1 MEEKNYQSSGLNYKQ
16 FTGTKTVLA
25 CPMSHAVAENCLGRK
40 ITLQEKYSGEGYL
53 VEYPDGYTSWSPKD
67 VFDAAYKCS
76 ETFIDRMEI
85 ELSELDDKI
94 SKLKSFIVN
103 NVRFYQMRCDVRE
116 LLTQQLDTMQKYST
130 ILATR
135 IAFAKEELS
144 SQNLCCKSN
153 N

>member
-1 MEEKNYQSSGLNYKQ
+1 MEENLNENVELNFIQ

-53 VEYPDGYTSWSPKD
+53 VEYPDGYTSWSPKE
-67 VFDAAYKCS
+67 VFDEAYKCS

-94 SKLKSFIVN
+94 SNLKSFIVN
-103 NVRFYQMRCDVRE
+103 NSRFYQMRYNVRE

-135 IAFAKEELS
+135 IAFAKEELLVS
-144 SQNLCCKSN
+144 VLQK
-153 N
+153 

>member
-1 MEEKNYQSSGLNYKQ
+1 
-16 FTGTKTVLA
+16 
-25 CPMSHAVAENCLGRK
+25 MSHAVAENYLGRK

-53 VEYPDGYTSWSPKD
+53 VEYPDGYTSWSPKE

-94 SKLKSFIVN
+94 SNLKSFIVN
-103 NVRFYQMRCDVRE
+103 SGRFYNMRFDVRE

-135 IAFAKEELS
+135 IAFAKEELLVRTLN
-144 SQNLCCKSN
+144 QCCKSN

>member
-1 MEEKNYQSSGLNYKQ
+1 MEEDNKEVCYNQ

-25 CPMSHAVAENCLGRK
+25 CPMYHTMAENCLGRK
-40 ITLQEKYSGEGYL
+40 ITLLEQYSGEGYL
-53 VEYPDGYTSWSPKD
+53 VEYPDGYTSWSPKE
-67 VFDAAYKCS
+67 VFDAAYKRS

-103 NVRFYQMRCDVRE
+103 NNVFCDMRYDVRE
-116 LLTQQLDTMQKYST
+116 LLTQQLTTMQRYSV

-135 IAFAKEELS
+135 IAFAKQEQYLKKA
-144 SQNLCCKSN
+144 QNVCENS
-153 N
+153 